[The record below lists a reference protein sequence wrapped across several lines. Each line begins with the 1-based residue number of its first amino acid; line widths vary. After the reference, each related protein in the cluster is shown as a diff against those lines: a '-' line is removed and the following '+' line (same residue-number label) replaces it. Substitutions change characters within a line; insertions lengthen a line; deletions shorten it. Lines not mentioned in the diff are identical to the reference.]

1 MQKVVGVNLNGNA
14 YQVEEAGYAA
24 LRAYLERAESRLA
37 NNPDKAEILADLEQA
52 IADKCSARLAAHK
65 TVVTATEIDQI
76 LAEMGPVDAGDAT
89 IRDAGETSGAATDDA
104 PKSTAAPAKRLYQI
118 REGAMISGV
127 CNGIAAYFDI
137 DVTIVRIVFVLFA
150 LVTKGFFLLVYV
162 ALMLI
167 IPHADTPEQHAAAR
181 GRRFTAQDLIDQAKR
196 NYEDF
201 RTNKQWRRQW
211 RLQQRAWRRQWR
223 YTFHG
228 APFFAGPQG
237 QYASQVAA
245 GVATPIF
252 GLIHAAIVLTLILGV
267 ISLATTHTLF
277 GHMMPSGIPYW
288 AGFGI
293 LLFVYQALA
302 WPFYFAG
309 RQAYAANPA
318 APFAW
323 LSPLFGL
330 LWLGFVGFSIWWGYH
345 HIPEVHNFIQS
356 LPDLW
361 QQLVAALKQH
371 K

>member
-24 LRAYLERAESRLA
+24 LRAYLERAEARLA

-52 IADKCSARLAAHK
+52 IADKCAARLGAHK
-65 TVVTATEIDQI
+65 TVVTAAEIDQI

-89 IRDAGETSGAATDDA
+89 IGGPTETSDTDAHDA
-104 PKSTAAPAKRLYQI
+104 PKAATIPPKRLYRI
-118 REGAMISGV
+118 REGAMIAGV
-127 CNGIAAYFDI
+127 CNGIAAYFDV
-137 DVTIVRIVFVLFA
+137 DVTIVRIVFAVLA
-150 LVTKGFFLLVYV
+150 LLTKGFFLLVYG

-167 IPHADTPEQHAAAR
+167 IPHAETPEQYAAAR

-201 RTNKQWRRQW
+201 RTNKHWRRQW
-211 RLQQRAWRRQWR
+211 RQQQRAWRRQWR
-223 YTFHG
+223 YTFQG
-228 APFFAGPQG
+228 APWAAGAQA

-245 GVATPIF
+245 GVATPVF

-277 GHMMPSGIPYW
+277 GHVMPSGIPYW

-293 LLFVYQALA
+293 LLFVYQAIA
-302 WPFYFAG
+302 WPFYYAG
-309 RQAYAANPA
+309 RHAYAANPA

-330 LWLGFVGFSIWWGYH
+330 LWLGFVGFSVWWGYH
-345 HIPEVHNFIQS
+345 HIPEVHDFIQA
-356 LPDLW
+356 LPGMW
-361 QQLVAALKQH
+361 QQVVTALKQH

>member
-14 YQVEEAGYAA
+14 YQIDEAGFAA
-24 LRAYLERAESRLA
+24 LRAYLERAEARLA
-37 NNPDKAEILADLEQA
+37 NNPDKTEILADLEQA
-52 IADKCSARLAAHK
+52 IADKCRARLGPHK
-65 TVVTATEIDQI
+65 TVVTAPEIDQI
-76 LAEMGPVDAGDAT
+76 LGEMGPVDTGDAT
-89 IRDAGETSGAATDDA
+89 TGDANTTSGAETHADPKTASA
-104 PKSTAAPAKRLYQI
+104 PPKRLYQI

-127 CNGIAAYFDI
+127 CNGIAAYVDV
-137 DVTIVRIVFVLFA
+137 DVTIVRIVFVLLA
-150 LVTKGFFLLVYV
+150 LATKGFFLVVYV

-167 IPHADTPEQHAAAR
+167 IPHAETPEQQAAAR

-201 RTNKQWRRQW
+201 RTNKQWRRHW

-223 YTFHG
+223 YTIHG
-228 APFFAGPQG
+228 APWAAGPQA

-245 GVATPIF
+245 GVATPLL
-252 GLIHAAIVLTLILGV
+252 GLIHAAIVLTLILGL

-302 WPFYFAG
+302 WPFYYAG

-323 LSPLFGL
+323 LSPIFGL

-345 HIPEVHNFIQS
+345 HIPEVHDFIQS
-356 LPDLW
+356 LPGLW
-361 QQLVAALKQH
+361 QHVVTALKQRT
-371 K
+371 

>member
-14 YQVEEAGYAA
+14 YQLEEAGYGA
-24 LRAYLERAESRLA
+24 LRAYLERAEARLA
-37 NNPDKAEILADLEQA
+37 ANPDKAEILADLEQA
-52 IADKCSARLAAHK
+52 IGDKCRARLGAHK
-65 TVVTATEIDQI
+65 TVVTAAEIEQI
-76 LAEMGPVDAGDAT
+76 LIEMGPVDAGDAT
-89 IRDAGETSGAATDDA
+89 IDDA
-104 PKSTAAPAKRLYQI
+104 KAAGDSDAHEAPNATAPPKRLYQI

-137 DVTIVRIVFVLFA
+137 DVTIVRIAFVLLA

-162 ALMLI
+162 GLMLI
-167 IPHADTPEQHAAAR
+167 IPHADTPEQQAAAR
-181 GRRFTAQDLIDQAKR
+181 GRRFTAQDVIDQAKR

-211 RLQQRAWRRQWR
+211 RMQQKAWRRQWR

-228 APFFAGPQG
+228 APFVATSQA
-237 QYASQVAA
+237 QYASQMAA

-252 GLIHAAIVLTLILGV
+252 GLIHAAIVLTIILAF

-277 GHMMPSGIPYW
+277 GHVMPSGIPYW
-288 AGFGI
+288 AAFGI

-302 WPFYFAG
+302 LPFYFAG
-309 RQAYAANPA
+309 RHASSANPA

-345 HIPEVHNFIQS
+345 HIPEVHDFIQA
-356 LPDLW
+356 LPDMW
-361 QQLVAALKQH
+361 QQVVTAIKQH